1 MTGELGSL
9 GELAA
14 RNGGVLVCAEAL
26 AAGWSS
32 GVLVRRLRKE
42 GWRKV
47 RAGVWVEPGRVGDL
61 RLRLRVAQAGRPEL
75 VVSHSAAAHLLGV
88 EVLAVRPEFTH
99 VRGRGRAPEG
109 CVLHR
114 TAVGDEEIVTVAG
127 LRVTDAARTLVD
139 LLRTAERDAALVAVE
154 SALTRRPLGPGGEWP
169 RRWREQVADLH
180 TVSEALAGIGQ
191 RRGVVQAR
199 QRLALVDPRSGSPA
213 ETIARLRMYDAGLRP
228 LSQVPFTAPNGRR
241 IRVDFFF
248 PAAGLVVEIEG
259 YGFHG
264 SRAAHLADVER
275 FNDLGRCPEVRRMLR
290 FTAADVFERPQRML
304 HTIRAALG
312 EIAAGESR
320 GTAAA
325 GGSRGAAAAG
335 ESRGAAVGAAAAA
348 TAAAHAV
355 AGAAASAG
363 AVVSAA
369 AGASATAAA

>member
-1 MTGELGSL
+1 MSD
-9 GELAA
+9 
-14 RNGGVLVCAEAL
+14 R
-26 AAGWSS
+26 
-32 GVLVRRLRKE
+32 
-42 GWRKV
+42 
-47 RAGVWVEPGRVGDL
+47 
-61 RLRLRVAQAGRPEL
+61 
-75 VVSHSAAAHLLGV
+75 
-88 EVLAVRPEFTH
+88 
-99 VRGRGRAPEG
+99 
-109 CVLHR
+109 
-114 TAVGDEEIVTVAG
+114 EIVNVAG

-154 SALTRRPLGPGGEWP
+154 SALTRRPLGPGGGWP
-169 RRWREQVADLH
+169 RRWREQVTDLH
-180 TVSEALAGIGQ
+180 AVSEALAGIGQ

-213 ETIARLRMYDAGLRP
+213 ETVARLRMYDAGLRP
-228 LSQVPFTAPNGRR
+228 LSQMPFTAPNGRR

-325 GGSRGAAAAG
+325 G
-335 ESRGAAVGAAAAA
+335 ESRGTAAGTA
-348 TAAAHAV
+348 AAAHAV
-355 AGAAASAG
+355 AGAAARAG
-363 AVVSAA
+363 AAASAA
-369 AGASATAAA
+369 ASDAAAKATAAA

>member
-1 MTGELGSL
+1 MTGELRPL

-14 RNGGVLVCAEAL
+14 MNGGVLVCAEAL

-61 RLRLRVAQAGRPEL
+61 RLRLRVAQAGRPGL
-75 VVSHSAAAHLLGV
+75 VVSHSAAAHLHGI
-88 EVLAVRPEFTH
+88 EVLSVRPEFTH
-99 VRGRGRAPEG
+99 VRGRGHAPDG

-114 TAVGDEEIVTVAG
+114 TPVRDEEIVTVAG
-127 LRVTDAARTLVD
+127 LRVTSAVRTLVD
-139 LLRTAERDAALVAVE
+139 LLRGSERDAALVAVE
-154 SALTRRPLGPGGEWP
+154 SALTRRPMGPAEELP
-169 RRWREQVADLH
+169 RRWREQVTDLH
-180 TVSEALAGIGQ
+180 AVSEAVAGTGQ
-191 RRGVVQAR
+191 RRGVVAAR
-199 QRLALVDPRSGSPA
+199 QRLALVDPRCGSPA
-213 ETIARLRMYDAGLRP
+213 ETVARLRMHDAGLRP

-264 SRAAHLADVER
+264 GRAAHRADVER

-290 FTAADVFERPQRML
+290 FTAADVFERPQRMV

-312 EIAAGESR
+312 EIAAR
-320 GTAAA
+320 DRTAA
-325 GGSRGAAAAG
+325 
-335 ESRGAAVGAAAAA
+335 V
-348 TAAAHAV
+348 T
-355 AGAAASAG
+355 
-363 AVVSAA
+363 
-369 AGASATAAA
+369 SATAAA